1 VSGSADYRSSCLR
14 LFIILAAAFIA
25 TSANLSCQSSPAP
38 VSPGWQD
45 YVGQLAKVSDT
56 PADPDR
62 VVPLIC
68 EYRGLVEEVF
78 TTLVRTP
85 AEWFIL
91 ERGGALGEIDGE
103 PWIIGSSD
111 GSESYVPYYRT
122 DPSLLRLQPRLHYDL
137 EFDYRI
143 IDKPDEGFET
153 IFYSPLGGAQN
164 NWLPG
169 VMITGPSGSEG
180 RAKLHVRT
188 NKFTDY
194 QVRWNVIGSG
204 TIAIRN
210 IRVSESSSGKVVATD
225 SGSHTTQ
232 GPSTALNISGAWTTE
247 VGSDG
252 ETRLLLSGPAT
263 ISTDPDRVRL
273 APGEPVL
280 IEFAY
285 TVIKR
290 ADELGR
296 AFVAVAGRDGAR
308 MGIRLD
314 SSCPDSGIFVGGGMT
329 GHANMPYLVG
339 FELREG
345 AAIAISG
352 LRILK
357 QEPVD
362 ADSSIDP
369 SAALAELRF
378 PRLGNYQQGMP
389 ESIADNGCGTAVGED
404 EWMSIAECERR
415 LALFDVIAGLAELVT
430 SDDPAFV
437 RRIRRLNPQTVL
449 LPYTIAHEQGWSDSP
464 NPNGVFLSA
473 FDEYRMGL
481 DDRWWLRTSEG
492 SIVEEHDWPGIRIL
506 NVSPYCPTNGNG
518 RVYLD
523 YYVDRAVDV
532 HLTNGTWNGLFVDNL
547 FARINPHIPHSFE
560 QALLD
565 ADYTLDGKRNETL
578 PWIHEMTAAASAQ
591 QMVALR
597 QRLGNRGLIISNSW
611 AIPDRPLAPFLNGF
625 VFENFNYPWYPNR
638 TVESF
643 SEAGWS
649 QSLGVYRDLERSC
662 RKPTVLI
669 LHATGLHQE
678 IVSASRSY
686 REPTPTDI
694 RIQRF
699 ALGTAL
705 MGDGFYEYDL
715 FDARSAPVLFDEW
728 CVDQSGRTIHGPEG
742 KGWLGMAL
750 GPAVELVSEERLVA
764 ELDRLVTLNS
774 AMTDRFRVGGS
785 QVLDDE
791 PRQLIIVFDW
801 EVTET
806 LSVPLGI
813 RAVHGT
819 STDQI
824 WIKDPVV
831 GAKGHER
838 IHVTLKPG
846 ERGVFEFDPTDG
858 GKVVLS
864 NLRVV
869 SAYAGVFR
877 RDFEHGIVLVNA
889 TREPKS
895 IQIDR
900 PRVTRIRGVLDPGTN
915 DGSAVVGEITIPAAD
930 AIVLRAD

>member
-1 VSGSADYRSSCLR
+1 MSRANCLR
-14 LFIILAAAFIA
+14 SFVVLAIVIVAAF
-25 TSANLSCQSSPAP
+25 TPLSCQSTPAP
-38 VSPGWQD
+38 VSPGWQH
-45 YVGQLAKVSDT
+45 YVGQLAEMSLT

-62 VVPLIC
+62 MVPLGC
-68 EYRGLVEEVF
+68 KYRVLVEESF
-78 TTLVRTP
+78 TTLIRTP
-85 AEWFIL
+85 AEAFVL
-91 ERGGALGEIDGE
+91 ERGGAFGEIDGE

-111 GSESYVPYYRT
+111 GSDSYVPYYRT
-122 DPSLLRLQPRLHYDL
+122 DPSLLKLRSQLLYDL

-143 IDKPDEGFET
+143 IDAPDQGFET

-169 VMITGPSGSEG
+169 VVITGPSGSEG
-180 RAKLHVRT
+180 RASLQVRT
-188 NKFTDY
+188 NNFADY
-194 QVRWNVIGSG
+194 QIRWNVIGSG
-204 TIAIRN
+204 SIGIRN
-210 IRVSESSSGKVVATD
+210 IRVRESSSGKVVATD
-225 SGSHTTQ
+225 SGSRTKQ
-232 GPSTALNISGAWTTE
+232 GPSPAISVSGAWSTE
-247 VGSDG
+247 EGNDG
-252 ETRLLLSGPAT
+252 KIRLLLSGPAT
-263 ISTDPDRVRL
+263 ISTNPEVVRL
-273 APGEPVL
+273 APGEPVM

-285 TVIKR
+285 TVTKR

-296 AFVAVAGRDGAR
+296 AFVAVKSGNDRR

-314 SSCPDSGIFVGGGMT
+314 GGCPDSGIFVGGGTT
-329 GHANMPYLVG
+329 GRSDLPYLVG
-339 FELREG
+339 FELPEG
-345 AAIAISG
+345 AEIAISE
-352 LRILK
+352 LRVLK
-357 QEPVD
+357 QEPGG

-369 SAALAELRF
+369 KGALTDLPF

-404 EWMSIAECERR
+404 AWMSIAECERR
-415 LALFDVIAGLAELVT
+415 LALFDVVAGLAENVT
-430 SDDPAFV
+430 SNDPAFV
-437 RRIRRLNPQTVL
+437 RRIRRLNPQVLL
-449 LPYTIAHEQGWSDSP
+449 LPYTIAHEQGWNDSP
-464 NPNGVFLSA
+464 IPNGVFLST
-473 FDEYRMGL
+473 FDEYRKGL

-506 NVSPYCPTNGNG
+506 NVSPYCPTDGRG

-523 YYVDRAVDV
+523 YYVERAADV

-560 QALLD
+560 QARLD

-597 QRLGNRGLIISNSW
+597 QRLGNHGLIISNSW

-678 IVSASRSY
+678 FVSASQSY
-686 REPTPTDI
+686 REPTPVDV

-705 MGDGFYEYDL
+705 LGDGFYEYDL

-728 CVDQSGRTIHGPEG
+728 CVDQSGHTIHGPEG
-742 KGWLGMAL
+742 KGWLGKSL
-750 GPAVELVSEERLVA
+750 GPAVELISDERVVV
-764 ELDRLVTLNS
+764 ELDRPVTLHS
-774 AMTDRFRVGGS
+774 GMTDRYRVGGS
-785 QVLDDE
+785 QVLDDG
-791 PRQLIIVFDW
+791 PCQLIIEFDW
-801 EVTET
+801 DVTET

-819 STDQI
+819 NTDRI
-824 WIKDPVV
+824 WIKDPVAGV
-831 GAKGHER
+831 EGHER

-846 ERGVFEFDPTDG
+846 ERGVFEFDPIDS
-858 GKVVLS
+858 GKMVLS

-869 SAYAGVFR
+869 SAHAGLFR

-889 TREPKS
+889 TREPKTL
-895 IQIDR
+895 QIGR
-900 PRVTRIRGVLDPGTN
+900 PGVTRISGVLDPDTN
-915 DGSAVVGEITIPAAD
+915 NGSAVVGEITIPAAD
-930 AIVLRAD
+930 AIVLLAE